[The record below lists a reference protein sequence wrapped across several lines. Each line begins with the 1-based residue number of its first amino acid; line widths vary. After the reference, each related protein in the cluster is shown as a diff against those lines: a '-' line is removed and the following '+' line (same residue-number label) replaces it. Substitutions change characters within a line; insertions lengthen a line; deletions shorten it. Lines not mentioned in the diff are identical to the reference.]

1 MRIARSILLAAWLT
15 AGPAWAGLSPAEAA
29 RQWQEAQGFTDLPA
43 LEEDASPLTFQYALI
58 ERLTAH
64 LGRPVGYK
72 AALTNPQ
79 AQQMFGVTG
88 PVLGILLEKMLL
100 PDNTELPLS
109 YAARP
114 AIEAD
119 LLVRVS
125 DPNINEARTDLDLLA
140 GLDAIIP
147 FLELP
152 DLALPPGA
160 AGQADILTALNTGA
174 RAGIQGRILPVRA
187 DAETLDRLG
196 RFTVRLVDG
205 AGNLLGQGRGADLM
219 GHPIQVVRWIRDT
232 LAARGERL
240 RAGDLLSL
248 GTLTPIVPLRNGG
261 HITAHYEGLSP
272 DDGVSVSCILH
283 EAATTK

>member
-1 MRIARSILLAAWLT
+1 MRIARSILLAAWLM
-15 AGPAWAGLSPAEAA
+15 AGPARAGLSPAEAA
-29 RQWQEAQGFTDLPA
+29 RQWQEARGFTALPA
-43 LEEDASPLTFQYALI
+43 LEEDASPVTFQYALI

-79 AQQMFGVTG
+79 ARQMFGVTN
-88 PVLGILLEKMLL
+88 PVLGILLDKMLL
-100 PDNTELPLS
+100 DDAAELPLS
-109 YAARP
+109 HAARP

-125 DPNINEARTDLDLLA
+125 DPNINEARTDLELLA

-152 DLALPPGA
+152 DLALPPG
-160 AGQADILTALNTGA
+160 GSGRVEVLTALNTGA
-174 RAGIQGRILPVRA
+174 RAGIKGRALPVRA
-187 DAETLDRLG
+187 DPDTLDRLA
-196 RFTVRLVDG
+196 RFTVRLVDEQ
-205 AGNLLGQGRGADLM
+205 GNLLGQGQGTDLM

-232 LAARGERL
+232 LLARGEPL

-248 GTLTPIVPLRNGG
+248 GTLTPIVPLRVGG
-261 HITAHYEGLSP
+261 RITAYYEGLSP
-272 DDGVSVSCILH
+272 DATTTVSCIVH
-283 EAATTK
+283 EATAAE